1 MHKVN
6 EFSRRF
12 IRS

>member
-6 EFSRRF
+6 ELKP
-12 IRS
+12 I